1 MKLPRDLS
9 GLELASALRRYG
21 YTVTRQTGSH
31 IRLRSTTKGPDHH
44 ITIPSHTTLTI
55 GTLSRILADVAAYL
69 EIPRTQLLEELFRQ

>member
-9 GLELASALRRYG
+9 GLQLASALRRYG

-31 IRLRSTTKGPDHH
+31 IRLRSTTKGRDHH